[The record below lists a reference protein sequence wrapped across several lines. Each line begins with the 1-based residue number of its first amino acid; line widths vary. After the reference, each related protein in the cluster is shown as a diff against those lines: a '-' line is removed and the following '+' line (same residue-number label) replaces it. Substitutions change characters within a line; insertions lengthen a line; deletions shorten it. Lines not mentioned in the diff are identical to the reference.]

1 MSPCIQ
7 LGSVWGRQ
15 ISISEVYHSMASLAY
30 TSHTSQPQLTAIN
43 KFFRRPNLNLH
54 QDLGPAFGSLPHVR
68 ACCHIHIRASPSR
81 RITWNLSEK
90 HRGELMNFLIFLQ
103 NSLAARSCPDLFLW
117 HFVLPRCYQ
126 LVFVSGLVFK
136 LSRIQR
142 SVGGSIHCM
151 NHEPVKTEFLNVG
164 LRFELCRVNVFD
176 TCNLI

>member
-68 ACCHIHIRASPSR
+68 ACCHIHIRAGPSR
-81 RITWNLSEK
+81 RIIWNLSEK

-103 NSLAARSCPDLFLW
+103 NSLAARSCPDLFYGISFCRDAISWFLFQVW
-117 HFVLPRCYQ
+117 SLNC
-126 LVFVSGLVFK
+126 LESSG
-136 LSRIQR
+136 R
-142 SVGGSIHCM
+142 SVG
-151 NHEPVKTEFLNVG
+151 
-164 LRFELCRVNVFD
+164 RFTAWIMSQLKPNS
-176 TCNLI
+176 